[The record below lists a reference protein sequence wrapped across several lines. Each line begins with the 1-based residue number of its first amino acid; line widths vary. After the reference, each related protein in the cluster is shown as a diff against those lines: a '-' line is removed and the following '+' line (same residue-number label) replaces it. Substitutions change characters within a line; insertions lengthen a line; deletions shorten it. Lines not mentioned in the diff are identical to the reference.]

1 MADHFAGLRSV
12 FGFDSLLFKSVN
24 TGSIMPKLN
33 HVIFRADDSEIERL
47 QRLAKIYGNKSATVR
62 RALDL
67 LEEQVTEQSKALAA

>member
-1 MADHFAGLRSV
+1 LQDCDPFSVLIRYDLRM
-12 FGFDSLLFKSVN
+12 LIQAQ
-24 TGSIMPKLN
+24 IMPKLN

-47 QRLAKIYGNKSATVR
+47 LRLAKIYGNKSATVR